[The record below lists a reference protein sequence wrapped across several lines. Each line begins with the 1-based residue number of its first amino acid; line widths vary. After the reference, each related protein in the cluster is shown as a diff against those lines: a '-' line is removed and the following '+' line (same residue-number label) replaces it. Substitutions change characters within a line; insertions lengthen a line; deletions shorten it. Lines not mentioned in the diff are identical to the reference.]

1 MMLINE
7 DASSQPLVA
16 NATVPGVL
24 NGGADPADES
34 SELGATL
41 NVVNLIAMTLVKP
54 ETRTRPT
61 VKS

>member
-41 NVVNLIAMTLVKP
+41 NVVNLIAIKDRQLGVSKMGRDL
-54 ETRTRPT
+54 
-61 VKS
+61 